1 VFGFKLWYSGVR
13 GKTRCDLCGREV
25 DEVASPG
32 WFSFQL
38 WCARC
43 LRAAGRN
50 RWSDELLLERRKRAN
65 DVLAQ
70 MSVVAEGTAM
80 GWDSEGHGQP
90 ESRGP
95 ISEESIDRQAERDP
109 GDCPP
114 ESRSLYDH
122 WACRF
127 ARAWN
132 QPERLLYWVLLA
144 EEKLE
149 RIRRTP
155 LPVHELPTGD
165 NLTDLIATSRGSP
178 AEVAARFARYGVT
191 MSHVRRVRPVQ
202 RRDPETGDLW
212 LWPPPERETSLSPE
226 ARKRMKAEAQE
237 VALRMLAEGQS
248 QNRVSEATGIP
259 GRTLRRILN
268 GERDVE

>member
-1 VFGFKLWYSGVR
+1 LP
-13 GKTRCDLCGREV
+13 D
-25 DEVASPG
+25 D
-32 WFSFQL
+32 
-38 WCARC
+38 
-43 LRAAGRN
+43 
-50 RWSDELLLERRKRAN
+50 LLLERRKRAN

-155 LPVHELPTGD
+155 LPTDELPSGSK
-165 NLTDLIATSRGSP
+165 LTDRIVNSRGSP
-178 AEVAARFARYGVT
+178 AEVAARFARFGVT
-191 MSHVRRVRPVQ
+191 MSHVRRERTIQ
-202 RRDPETGDLW
+202 RKDPETGKPW
-212 LWPPPERETSLSPE
+212 VWPSEEQLRGMTSE
-226 ARKRMKAEAQE
+226 ARERAKEYARE
-237 VALRMLAEGQS
+237 VALEMWDGGKGES
-248 QNRVSEATGIP
+248 QRRISEATGIP
-259 GRTLRRILN
+259 RATLQRMLN
-268 GERDVE
+268 GENAR